1 MAYRQQHPRLGE
13 IAFDSDRKLM
23 STLHDIDGTPTLLTK
38 GAIDVML
45 GRATKIFTSKGVLPL
60 DEAGKQEILRVN
72 NALSEQGLRV
82 LAFGYRP
89 LDAVRPLTL
98 EDETDMTFVGLIS
111 MIDPP
116 REESMQ
122 AVADA
127 KRAGIR
133 TVMITGDHKVTAT
146 AIARKIGIF
155 TDGDMA
161 LDGRGAGRHVR

>member
-1 MAYRQQHPRLGE
+1 
-13 IAFDSDRKLM
+13 
-23 STLHDIDGTPTLLTK
+23 
-38 GAIDVML
+38 ML

-116 REESMQ
+116 REESVQ

-146 AIARKIGIF
+146 AIARKIGHLYRWGYG
-155 TDGDMA
+155 TR
-161 LDGRGAGRHVR
+161 GRGAGCHVR